1 MSPRTRIAD
10 SLQPDPDS
18 RMPLYLQLEARLRH
32 MIDSGQL
39 RRGDVIPAE
48 RELAS
53 MTGVSRV
60 TVRKAMGKLVQDGL
74 VIQKTGA
81 GTFVSGRFSQPLSEL
96 SGFSQDMRARGFTP
110 GSHWLD
116 RQHAMAG
123 PDEAMALGIA
133 PGTRITRLKR
143 IRTADDEPMAIETAI
158 VTARDLP
165 DPSMV
170 QDSLYAAFRARG
182 LVAVRALQRLRAGLA
197 TQQEAQW
204 LHLKPHAAIL
214 RIERRAFLADGRVLD
229 VTYSTYRGDMYDFVV
244 ELTAASTTLS

>member
-1 MSPRTRIAD
+1 MEHHARFEDALR
-10 SLQPDPDS
+10 LDPAS
-18 RMPLYLQLEARLRH
+18 HMPLYLQLEARLRH
-32 MIDSGQL
+32 MIESSQL
-39 RRGDVIPAE
+39 RRGDAIPAE

-60 TVRKAMGKLVQDGL
+60 TVRKAMAKLVHEGL
-74 VIQKTGA
+74 VVQKTGA

-123 PDEAMALGIA
+123 PDEAMALGVA
-133 PGTRITRLKR
+133 PGTRIVRLKR
-143 IRTADDEPMAIETAI
+143 IRTANGEPMAVETAI

-165 DPSMV
+165 DPYLV
-170 QDSLYAAFRARG
+170 QDSFYAVLRARG

-197 TQQEAQW
+197 TQQEALW
-204 LHLKPHAAIL
+204 LHLKQPAAIL
-214 RIERRAFLADGRVLD
+214 QIERRAFLADGRVLE
-229 VTYSTYRGDMYDFVV
+229 VTYSSYRADMYDFVV
-244 ELTAASTTLS
+244 ELRSSDPTP